1 MIRTLV
7 FLMSMSLSG
16 CLFAVEVTWDGE
28 GDDKEWFNPINW
40 DGNIVPTALD
50 DVVIPS
56 SFIVNLD
63 DDTEIQSL
71 SLMGMLTIEN
81 SAVLGVFVPAQDGVT
96 LVNGI
101 LVVDGTLNIAL
112 AGRHGINTFGTPL
125 IIVSGKITI
134 NEVGNHGML
143 LINSAE
149 LRVSGTIDINDV
161 KSHGIYMIQLVSVE
175 MLPGSSLTIEHA
187 QNGIEISDSFIN
199 NGTILISQPI
209 NNSSSTTGLSISV
222 GGNLDNRLSGS
233 IEIRGEFDRGIVN
246 GGEIVN
252 SGRITILESILSG
265 LTANN
270 SAALFN
276 SGTLTINSSSGIG
289 LLANSSEFENLTTGV
304 IIISG
309 MPEFRTCI
317 RLNVSTMINN
327 GFVSLSSFEGDG
339 FSILDD
345 GSFLNFGD
353 ISIAGTESQRIVA
366 NQGSFLND
374 TDASIVIEVDQVSQV
389 IENTGA
395 MLNRGAIDC
404 EGVFLDKFLMSSG
417 ADTFFENSGLLNVG
431 ALSMTNPILVQESSS
446 FVNSGEITMAILSF
460 TGIGVEVSG
469 DSSMTNTSN
478 GDFILDVMG
487 ASPGDP
493 MYVELGS
500 VFEDLG
506 LFDIRM
512 N

>member
-50 DVVIPS
+50 DVVIPN

-246 GGEIVN
+246 GDEIVN

-289 LLANSSEFENLTTGV
+289 LLANSS
-304 IIISG
+304 
-309 MPEFRTCI
+309 
-317 RLNVSTMINN
+317 
-327 GFVSLSSFEGDG
+327 DG

-487 ASPGDP
+487 ASPI
-493 MYVELGS
+493 S
-500 VFEDLG
+500 
-506 LFDIRM
+506 
-512 N
+512 